1 LAYYNRK
8 AGIIHL
14 LKEQIIYATG
24 SRGEEEEEG
33 RSQGSDLR
41 FQKTEGKRAEL
52 EVGRDVGGTGA
63 DETPAIHG
71 GVGVGGPGGGKER
84 GGGRSELC

>member
-24 SRGEEEEEG
+24 SILL
-33 RSQGSDLR
+33 S
-41 FQKTEGKRAEL
+41 
-52 EVGRDVGGTGA
+52 VCYV
-63 DETPAIHG
+63 
-71 GVGVGGPGGGKER
+71 
-84 GGGRSELC
+84 GGGR